1 MERDKEKTRET
12 LRTPDKEFVY
22 PAVFYHETE
31 SGLITLAVV
40 LWDKNTAVRYSS
52 SGTMYLNPAHYE
64 KIRDVYRLSINSQ
77 SDERL
82 YVIDNALDEDIQRIL
97 NEMDKRIPIDFSA

>member
-12 LRTPDKEFVY
+12 LRKPDKEFVY

>member
-1 MERDKEKTRET
+1 
-12 LRTPDKEFVY
+12 
-22 PAVFYHETE
+22 
-31 SGLITLAVV
+31 
-40 LWDKNTAVRYSS
+40 
-52 SGTMYLNPAHYE
+52 MYLNPAHYE

>member
-1 MERDKEKTRET
+1 MERDKEKTKET
-12 LRTPDKEFVY
+12 LQNPDKEFVY

-52 SGTMYLNPAHYE
+52 SGTMYLNPGHYE
-64 KIRDVYRLSINSQ
+64 KIRDVYRLSISSQ

-97 NEMDKRIPIDFSA
+97 NEMNKRIPLDFSV